1 MTLLIACGLKR
12 EARIIARMNGNA
24 IVIVGGGQSEP
35 LERELADAAERS
47 PGIILSFGLAGAL
60 DPTLLPG
67 DLVIDGEPALLGRLA
82 LALPKARIGKIV
94 GSNAIVESI
103 QAKAALANKTDGIA
117 VDMETHIAARVA
129 ARRSLPFGVIRA
141 IADTA
146 DETLPAAALVGMRP
160 NGGMALGS
168 VFASLLRHP
177 GQLPALMRTGS
188 HAKAGFRALSD
199 GAKALGDLTA

>member
-12 EARIIARMNGNA
+12 EARIIARMNSNA
-24 IVIVGGGQSEP
+24 IVIVSGGQSER
-35 LERELADAAERS
+35 LERELTDAAERF

-94 GSNAIVESI
+94 GSNTIVESI
-103 QAKAALANKTDGIA
+103 QAKAALANRTDGIA

-146 DETLPAAALVGMRP
+146 NETLPAAALVGMRP

-177 GQLPALMRTGS
+177 GQLPALMRTGW
-188 HAKAGFRALSD
+188 HAEAGFRALSD